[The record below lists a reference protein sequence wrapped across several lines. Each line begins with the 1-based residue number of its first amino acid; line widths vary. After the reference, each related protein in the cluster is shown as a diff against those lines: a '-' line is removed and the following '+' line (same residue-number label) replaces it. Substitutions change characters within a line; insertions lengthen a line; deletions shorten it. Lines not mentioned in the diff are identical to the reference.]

1 MSDFCRN
8 VASQQHCLRQIILLK
23 RKGKSFL
30 NPGGITSILC
40 TALSRSLRAT
50 RRPLGVSSQNLGR
63 PSGRP
68 FFVNGHPL
76 PTLPHQLASLAARRG
91 RARKNGLPL
100 NPLPLQTEGLRFD
113 GGGLGGGGRARS
125 YDGDSTPSPGP
136 RARCMS
142 TVSTQRT
149 RIPDDRQHLRPPPP
163 RPAPISLRACR
174 PAGGGGRGSAHL

>member
-68 FFVNGHPL
+68 FFVNGHP
-76 PTLPHQLASLAARRG
+76 H
-91 RARKNGLPL
+91 
-100 NPLPLQTEGLRFD
+100 
-113 GGGLGGGGRARS
+113 
-125 YDGDSTPSPGP
+125 PGP
-136 RARCMS
+136 PPSARGPS
-142 TVSTQRT
+142 GPHGAGQKEWPALTS
-149 RIPDDRQHLRPPPP
+149 PPPP
-163 RPAPISLRACR
+163 NRRVA
-174 PAGGGGRGSAHL
+174 